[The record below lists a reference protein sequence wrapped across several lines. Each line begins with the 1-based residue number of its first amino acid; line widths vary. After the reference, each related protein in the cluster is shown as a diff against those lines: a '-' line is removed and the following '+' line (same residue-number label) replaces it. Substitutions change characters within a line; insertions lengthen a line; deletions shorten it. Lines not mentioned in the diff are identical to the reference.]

1 MIIFLFG
8 IIARESG
15 GIEVCEER
23 LNKVFVL
30 QPVIKERHNIIL
42 KNN

>member
-15 GIEVCEER
+15 GIGVCEER
-23 LNKVFVL
+23 LSKVLVL

>member
-1 MIIFLFG
+1 MTIFLSG

-15 GIEVCEER
+15 GIGVCEER
-23 LNKVFVL
+23 LSKVLVL
-30 QPVIKERHNIIL
+30 QPVTKERQNIIL

>member
-30 QPVIKERHNIIL
+30 QLVTKEKQNIIL